1 MDSKGVLNLNTV
13 EETVVTKLEEVKAK
27 VEEVKA
33 KIEEKVEEVKAKVEE
48 VKVLAYDVFA
58 FLKELFNI
66 NPVSGSSDKL
76 NELKIKLNFQIP
88 DKVVDLIKLI
98 GRESPDT
105 FNAISKTL
113 SDVLKDGVLDMSD
126 VPKFVLLVSALHNTE
141 LKKLSSP
148 ITVETVVDFIKFLMH
163 AIVELDFIKVNNKE
177 KVFEM
182 LDTSILLLTTT
193 LNVQM
198 PAISVTGCFGC
209 FGKK

>member
-1 MDSKGVLNLNTV
+1 MDSKGILNLNTV
-13 EETVVTKLEEVKAK
+13 EETVVTKVEEVKAK
-27 VEEVKA
+27 VEE
-33 KIEEKVEEVKAKVEE
+33 KVEE
-48 VKVLAYDVFA
+48 VKVLAYDVFS

-98 GRESPDT
+98 GHESPDT

-148 ITVETVVDFIKFLMH
+148 ITVETVVEFIKFLIH
-163 AIVELDFIKVNNKE
+163 AIIELDFIKVNNKE

-182 LDTSILLLTTT
+182 LDTSILLLTTS
-193 LNVQM
+193 LDIKM
-198 PAISVTGCFGC
+198 PVISVAGCFNC